1 MHYLRRFSIG
11 LACCITMVY
20 SAAAQEN
27 PAPLKPSPASKNS
40 QANVEPPK
48 FMRYVENS
56 GRPKSLEIAVVRY
69 ESPNVAGAEVDL
81 VGAVHI
87 GEESYYNQLNELF
100 DKYDVVLYE
109 LVADEGTVLPKGG
122 KREGP
127 QHPVAMLQDSA
138 RTFLGLKS
146 QLAEID
152 YTKKHFLRADMTPQQ
167 IADKMSERGDT
178 ALTVALSTLADVM
191 RQQNLATRDGK
202 SPQPLLEEN
211 LNLTDLLTNS
221 LKAKQMMA
229 KQLTAAGSLDEALG
243 GTLNQML
250 VKDRNTAA
258 TKVLQQQLA
267 AGKKRIAIFYGAAH
281 MSDFHSR
288 LVNDFGMQ
296 PTSTRWLTAWDL
308 TRSGSSPLDNPAA
321 LLQQLFQALE

>member
-1 MHYLRRFSIG
+1 MRRLKRFS
-11 LACCITMVY
+11 LVVACCLSSLTW
-20 SAAAQEN
+20 AQETSTS
-27 PAPLKPSPASKNS
+27 LTLQDTQSKT
-40 QANVEPPK
+40 AKAKAETPK
-48 FMRYVENS
+48 FMRYVESS
-56 GRPKSLEIAVVRY
+56 GRPKALEVAVVHY
-69 ESPNVAGAEVDL
+69 ESPSVAGAEVDL

-87 GEESYYNQLNELF
+87 GEQSYYDQLNQLF

-109 LVADEGTVLPKGG
+109 LVADEGTVIPKGG

-127 QHPVAMLQDSA
+127 QHPVGMLQDSA

-152 YTKKHFLRADMTPQQ
+152 YTKPHFVRADMTPQQ
-167 IADKMSERGDT
+167 ISNKMSERGDT

-191 RQQNLATRDGK
+191 RQQNLAARDGNGA
-202 SPQPLLEEN
+202 QPLLDEN
-211 LNLTDLLTNS
+211 LNLADLLGNS
-221 LKAKQMMA
+221 LKAKQILA

-250 VKDRNTAA
+250 VKDRNAA
-258 TKVLQQQLA
+258 AAKVLQQQLA

-281 MSDFHSR
+281 MSDFHAR
-288 LVNDFGMQ
+288 LVNDFALQ
-296 PTSTRWLTAWDL
+296 PASTRWLTAWDL

-321 LLQQLFQALE
+321 LLQQLFQALD

>member
-1 MHYLRRFSIG
+1 MRRLKRFSLVI
-11 LACCITMVY
+11 ACCLSTL
-20 SAAAQEN
+20 AWAQET
-27 PAPLKPSPASKNS
+27 ATSLTLQETQSKN
-40 QANVEPPK
+40 AKAKAETPK

-56 GRPKSLEIAVVRY
+56 GRPKALEVAVVHY
-69 ESPNVAGAEVDL
+69 ESSSVAGAEVDL

-87 GEESYYNQLNELF
+87 GEQSYYDQLNQLF

-109 LVADEGTVLPKGG
+109 LVADEGTVIPKGG
-122 KREGP
+122 KREGA

-146 QLAEID
+146 QLAEVD
-152 YTKKHFLRADMTPQQ
+152 YTKPHFVRADMTPQQ
-167 IADKMSERGDT
+167 ISNKMSERGDT

-191 RQQNLATRDGK
+191 RQQNLAARDGK
-202 SPQPLLEEN
+202 GAQPLLDEN
-211 LNLTDLLTNS
+211 LNLADLLGNS
-221 LKAKQMMA
+221 LKAKQILA
-229 KQLTAAGSLDEALG
+229 KQLIAAGSLDEALG

-250 VKDRNTAA
+250 VKDRNAA
-258 TKVLQQQLA
+258 AAKVLQQQLA

-281 MSDFHSR
+281 MGDFHTR
-288 LVNDFGMQ
+288 LVNDFALQ
-296 PTSTRWLTAWDL
+296 PASTRWLTAWDL